1 MLGRPERPDFMT
13 IKLWRAEPLTSGQ
26 IFFYLLCLWFA
37 LLALFHFVPSLDIY
51 TSRLFYTQNPCP
63 NPKQLPATCGG
74 FDLPAMRGLAITRK
88 VLFYLPSVLALV
100 IFVMLLAAL
109 RHRGE
114 ARYSSWICRLRTA
127 ILSFVLGPYLL
138 VNIVMKSIWGR
149 ARPYDTD
156 IFAGDMPFTPAGML
170 SSNCERNCSF
180 VSGEAAGAGWIL
192 CLALLLPAHL
202 RPYLVPPLLAASIA
216 TPALR
221 VTFGAHYLSDVVLGW
236 VLSLVV
242 FFGVL
247 ALSEQHRDKKIRKLT

>member
-26 IFFYLLCLWFA
+26 MFFYLLCLWFA
-37 LLALFHFVPSLDIY
+37 LLALFHFVPSMDIY
-51 TSRLFYTQNPCP
+51 ASRLFYSQYPCP
-63 NPKQLPATCGG
+63 DPLQTLPTCGSFNLPA
-74 FDLPAMRGLAITRK
+74 LRGLAIARK

-109 RHRGE
+109 RHHGE
-114 ARYSSWICRLRTA
+114 PRYASRICRLRTA
-127 ILSFVLGPYLL
+127 LLSFIIGPYFL
-138 VNIVMKSIWGR
+138 VNLGFKSLWGR
-149 ARPYDTD
+149 ARPYDTN
-156 IFAGDMPFTPAGML
+156 IFGGDMPFTPAGML
-170 SSNCERNCSF
+170 SSNCEQNCSF

-192 CLALLLPAHL
+192 CLALLLPPRL
-202 RPYLVPPLLAASIA
+202 RPFLVPPLLVASIA

-221 VTFGAHYLSDVVLGW
+221 ITFGAHYLSDVVLGW
-236 VLSLVV
+236 VSSLIV